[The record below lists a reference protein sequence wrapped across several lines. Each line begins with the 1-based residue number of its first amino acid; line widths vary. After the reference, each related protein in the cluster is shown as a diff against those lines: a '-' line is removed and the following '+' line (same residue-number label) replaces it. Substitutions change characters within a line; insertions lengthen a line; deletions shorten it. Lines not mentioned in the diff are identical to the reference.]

1 MNHSDTHLG
10 TGGTMNNN
18 FNSNN
23 NNNNNSNSNH
33 LQQQQQQPQQDPSL
47 QQQPQQQ
54 QEDEATA
61 EAKRKRAGPKRR
73 KVTHGRPCQR
83 CIKRNIGHLCHDEPK
98 PSQLASAA
106 AAANSSGSERGNSQQ
121 QQAQKNDINQ
131 QQPQQNQTGPPH
143 LQSGSHMGGLPMYG
157 YNNQLSTLP
166 VTPLTFASEHMG
178 NEFTVISDFLESLGG
193 EQPNMF
199 SEQGMPVNVNTT
211 EKFFL
216 TAADPSDG
224 TNEDRLTQVINA
236 KFEAGFLKPY
246 NYVNGYSRLQKYMDT
261 NMSNISRQRIL
272 NVMGTFRPAFRSVAQ
287 SLTDIDLVLV
297 EEAFERLLLDY
308 DRVFSS
314 MGIPACLWR
323 RTGEI
328 YKGNKEFAALVNVPL
343 EMLREGRLCIYELM
357 AEESAVNYWEKYG
370 NIAFD
375 AGQKA
380 VLTSCLLKNPD
391 PDNQTMLSSTS
402 SIVQLAKA
410 PFKRAQRGLF
420 GGKQIQFG
428 NNVPFSKT
436 KTRRTWLPNVQTKRL
451 FSETLNDWIRLNMTT
466 SVIRTVDKKG
476 GLDRYLLETRDDLL
490 GAKGIELRGRIV
502 EALKLKQAKR
512 SMAHYMEQ
520 QRSTTL
526 STEANEAVKAVTQK
540 VDPSA
545 PVVNTSASSQPAAL

>member
-1 MNHSDTHLG
+1 MTCDDG
-10 TGGTMNNN
+10 KRY
-18 FNSNN
+18 
-23 NNNNNSNSNH
+23 
-33 LQQQQQQPQQDPSL
+33 LQKQKNKTCL
-47 QQQPQQQ
+47 QLDLQST
-54 QEDEATA
+54 DHVKLKFVCTL
-61 EAKRKRAGPKRR
+61 
-73 KVTHGRPCQR
+73 GRPCQR

-98 PSQLASAA
+98 PSAAGASNQSNA
-106 AAANSSGSERGNSQQ
+106 SSSNAGTPAPSAGLSSSPEARRTSQQ
-121 QQAQKNDINQ
+121 QQQIQQLQQLPAGIQHMQTNNINNMQ
-131 QQPQQNQTGPPH
+131 
-143 LQSGSHMGGLPMYG
+143 LYG
-157 YNNQLSTLP
+157 FNNQLAALP

-193 EQPNMF
+193 DSQNIFCEAGIP
-199 SEQGMPVNVNTT
+199 VNTT

-246 NYVNGYSRLQKYMDT
+246 NYVNGYSRLQKYMDS

-272 NVMGTFRPAFRSVAQ
+272 NVMGTFRPAFRTVAQ

-328 YKGNKEFAALVNVPL
+328 YKGNKEFASLVNVPL

-391 PDNQTMLSSTS
+391 PESQNVISCCFSFTIRRDKYNIPTV
-402 SIVQLAKA
+402 IV
-410 PFKRAQRGLF
+410 
-420 GGKQIQFG
+420 G
-428 NNVPFSKT
+428 NF
-436 KTRRTWLPNVQTKRL
+436 LPV
-451 FSETLNDWIRLNMTT
+451 S
-466 SVIRTVDKKG
+466 
-476 GLDRYLLETRDDLL
+476 L
-490 GAKGIELRGRIV
+490 G
-502 EALKLKQAKR
+502 
-512 SMAHYMEQ
+512 
-520 QRSTTL
+520 
-526 STEANEAVKAVTQK
+526 
-540 VDPSA
+540 
-545 PVVNTSASSQPAAL
+545 

>member
-1 MNHSDTHLG
+1 MNQPTESTNG
-10 TGGTMNNN
+10 NGGNKNATTTNED
-18 FNSNN
+18 SNN
-23 NNNNNSNSNH
+23 NVNKDNQGGSSSSSATAAGAGAAMT
-33 LQQQQQQPQQDPSL
+33 QQQLD
-47 QQQPQQQ
+47 
-54 QEDEATA
+54 DESA
-61 EAKRKRAGPKRR
+61 EAKKKRGGPKRR
-73 KVTHGRPCQR
+73 KVTHACVYCRRSHMTCDDGRPCQR
-83 CIKRNIGHLCHDEPK
+83 CIKRNIGHMCHDEPK
-98 PSQLASAA
+98 PSASGTAGSQQPASA
-106 AAANSSGSERGNSQQ
+106 SSSNAGTPAPSISRSPEARRTSQQ
-121 QQAQKNDINQ
+121 QQQAV
-131 QQPQQNQTGPPH
+131 QNQTQLTPQQQQQLA
-143 LQSGSHMGGLPMYG
+143 LQQQQLQANNLGLPLYG
-157 YNNQLSTLP
+157 FNNQLSALP

-193 EQPNMF
+193 DQQNIFCEAGIP
-199 SEQGMPVNVNTT
+199 VNTT

-246 NYVNGYSRLQKYMDT
+246 NYVNGYSRLQKYMDS

-272 NVMGTFRPAFRSVAQ
+272 NVMGTFRPAFRTVAQ

-328 YKGNKEFAALVNVPL
+328 YKGNKEFASLVNVPL

-391 PDNQTMLSSTS
+391 PESQNVISCCFSFTIRRDKYNIPTV
-402 SIVQLAKA
+402 IV
-410 PFKRAQRGLF
+410 
-420 GGKQIQFG
+420 G
-428 NNVPFSKT
+428 NF
-436 KTRRTWLPNVQTKRL
+436 LPV
-451 FSETLNDWIRLNMTT
+451 S
-466 SVIRTVDKKG
+466 
-476 GLDRYLLETRDDLL
+476 L
-490 GAKGIELRGRIV
+490 G
-502 EALKLKQAKR
+502 
-512 SMAHYMEQ
+512 
-520 QRSTTL
+520 
-526 STEANEAVKAVTQK
+526 
-540 VDPSA
+540 
-545 PVVNTSASSQPAAL
+545 